1 VIQLDHVL
9 VAVEDL
15 DAGGRWFEQA
25 HGLASYAGGEHPGW
39 GTANRIVPLG
49 GSYIELIAAVGLAA
63 HGSPFGRRVL
73 GAGDRQPLGWAV
85 RGPVDE
91 IARRLGLSVAE
102 GSRRTAAGE
111 TLRWRFA
118 GFERAAA
125 EPCLPFFIEWAPG
138 TKLPGEGGNARLALL
153 ELRGDEQR
161 LDEWLGPHDLPIR
174 IIPGE
179 PEVLRFELA

>member
-25 HGLASYAGGEHPGW
+25 HGLASYAGGVHPGW

-49 GSYIELIAAVGLAA
+49 GSYIELIAAVAPAA
-63 HGSPFGRRVL
+63 RESPFGRRVL
-73 GAGDRQPLGWAV
+73 EAGDRKPLGWAV
-85 RGPVDE
+85 RGPVNE
-91 IARRLGLSVAE
+91 IARRLDLPVSE

-118 GFERAAA
+118 GFEHAAT
-125 EPCLPFFIEWAPG
+125 EPCLPFFIEWAPA
-138 TKLPGEGGNARLALL
+138 TRLPGEGGNARLAAL
-153 ELRGDEQR
+153 ELRGDERR

-174 IIPGE
+174 IMPGE
-179 PEVLRFELA
+179 PEVLGFELA